1 MLTLSTG
8 DPLDLA
14 VGFVIMCPAIVS
26 GGQKHVGYS
35 TFEVG
40 YVSSIDKSE
49 DKASRVLAF
58 VRDAWF

>member
-1 MLTLSTG
+1 M
-8 DPLDLA
+8 
-14 VGFVIMCPAIVS
+14 GFVIMCPAIVS

-40 YVSSIDKSE
+40 YVISIDKSE